1 MSILPQVHANIS
13 SPIADILR
21 LLKRCI
27 ISSIIRLYY
36 SALLLNTPNNPDTPF
51 TDNTSL
57 VVVWTYIEECTSLVA
72 ACLPTLA
79 PLLKNGRGLSTRL
92 HRLMSLFSVRDSWRK
107 NLRSGRTEGT
117 RDNSPEYK
125 SAKMAWQKLHSGG
138 DHTTEIARGGDV
150 ALANVEPGSPNAI
163 NVQSS
168 VKLDFVD
175 A

>member
-13 SPIADILR
+13 SPVADILR

-36 SALLLNTPNNPDTPF
+36 SVLLLNTPNNPDTPF

-57 VVVWTYIEECTSLVA
+57 VVVWSYIEECTSLVA

-79 PLLKNGRGLSTRL
+79 PLLKNGCGLSTRF
-92 HRLMSLFSVRDSWRK
+92 HRLFSLFSVPDSWHK

-117 RDNSPEYK
+117 RDNSPKHK
-125 SAKMAWQKLHSGG
+125 SARMAWQKLHSSGG
-138 DHTTEIARGGDV
+138 HTTEITRGDDV
-150 ALANVEPGSPNAI
+150 ALTNVEPGSANAI

-168 VKLDFVD
+168 VKMDVVI